1 MPSNNSQRSLQI
13 LQGKYGSADYSNW
26 QSVRRRFYSFIT
38 YPEAGQA
45 VLTFFGSALGQN
57 GITLEQTNMPKAGSF
72 GQVHFLLKSIATA
85 IKINTWPLTAYD
97 GTDASTL
104 FSDFIMGFVQAGEMD
119 FSINQRPFAQIP
131 KPFLYAPPFHG
142 SEQVFSAGV
151 LNLTAGTPVTVF
163 IGPPP
168 YCTQTRNK
176 DGIYQ
181 VDPNIMIEAE
191 QQFSMSISFPSG
203 LVPVLGTGVTDD
215 TTNPLKVGVIL
226 DGIEFRPLQ

>member
-1 MPSNNSQRSLQI
+1 
-13 LQGKYGSADYSNW
+13 
-26 QSVRRRFYSFIT
+26 
-38 YPEAGQA
+38 
-45 VLTFFGSALGQN
+45 
-57 GITLEQTNMPKAGSF
+57 
-72 GQVHFLLKSIATA
+72 
-85 IKINTWPLTAYD
+85 
-97 GTDASTL
+97 
-104 FSDFIMGFVQAGEMD
+104 
-119 FSINQRPFAQIP
+119 
-131 KPFLYAPPFHG
+131 
-142 SEQVFSAGV
+142 VFSAGV

-191 QQFSMSISFPSG
+191 QQFSMTISFPSG